1 MSVITKISEISLY
14 EKNFFELPNFKNSC
28 QFSLSLLVY
37 SMCMCIFSVCMSVE
51 QTYRDQ
57 YRACYAQELQLHTVV
72 ICHLRA
78 GN

>member
-14 EKNFFELPNFKNSC
+14 EKNLFELPNFKNSC

-51 QTYRDQ
+51 QTYRETSTKH
-57 YRACYAQELQLHTVV
+57 AMPK
-72 ICHLRA
+72 
-78 GN
+78 N